1 MSACVSG
8 PLDRAATSGIGTSA
22 AVPNGAASCTACEL
36 GALAGRNLVLLFCVT
51 LFSEGS
57 SDAAAIAPATH
68 AISTSQRNLTAR
80 EPIALKMVSICTR
93 RSLRGEP
100 DKTLLG
106 GCRRVH
112 ANFVGE
118 QDRLWG
124 PAGQAAGVWLRGAR
138 QIWSSGLLASWQR
151 SVVMASAP
159 AVVQCMP
166 DNLRRCPMTD

>member
-1 MSACVSG
+1 MACPSLDTPASCTLVTPLTVFSRAGRTATALMSACVSG
-8 PLDRAATSGIGTSA
+8 PLDRAATSGIGTRA

-80 EPIALKMVSICTR
+80 EPIVLKMVSICTR

-100 DKTLLG
+100 DKTLLR
-106 GCRRVH
+106 GCLWRHPARARRPGRAPGYLSGHPTAEH
-112 ANFVGE
+112 AQV
-118 QDRLWG
+118 
-124 PAGQAAGVWLRGAR
+124 
-138 QIWSSGLLASWQR
+138 S
-151 SVVMASAP
+151 
-159 AVVQCMP
+159 
-166 DNLRRCPMTD
+166 